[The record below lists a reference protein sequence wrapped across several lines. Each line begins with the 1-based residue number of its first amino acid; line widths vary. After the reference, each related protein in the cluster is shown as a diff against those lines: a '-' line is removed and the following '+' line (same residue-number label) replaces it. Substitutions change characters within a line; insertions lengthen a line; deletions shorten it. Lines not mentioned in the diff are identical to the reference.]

1 MRLSAAERDRL
12 DGMIRCGKHAAQA
25 LMKARIL
32 LAADLDGPGL
42 SDGAIV
48 EALGP
53 SRPSVERLRRR
64 LVEEGL
70 DAALV
75 RKRQERPSP
84 TLIFDG
90 EAGSQADRARLLA
103 AAQRTGALDAAPAGE
118 KVIELAIV
126 PRTSDNT
133 IGRTLKKTRSSRIC
147 AGNG

>member
-84 TLIFDG
+84 TLICDG
-90 EAGSQADRARLLA
+90 EAEAKLITLACSPPPRGRARWTLRLLE
-103 AAQRTGALDAAPAGE
+103 E
-118 KVIELAIV
+118 KVVELAIV
-126 PRTSDNT
+126 PRASDNT
-133 IGRTLKKTRSSRIC
+133 ISRTLKKTRSSRIC